1 LLHAIAIALPAF
13 CSGPALHFGP
23 FPSLRIASRLTLFYF
38 LPFYGIIVVAVS
50 FGVPF

>member
-1 LLHAIAIALPAF
+1 MPSPLLCLRSAP
-13 CSGPALHFGP
+13 GPALHFGP